1 MFWTHPWYA
10 LRVQSGREK
19 FVASFLRSKGYTE
32 FLPLYRAKCRWS
44 DRHKE
49 VERVLFPGYLFCRF
63 DPQDRL
69 PIITTPYVI
78 SIVGAGKTPIP
89 IEEAEVEAIS
99 VVALSGL
106 ETEPWPFVG
115 AGDRVLLTDGPL
127 SGLEGILVEV
137 KKRCRLVVSV
147 TLLQRSVAV
156 ELDGNWIAP
165 IRPRRAEQMMR
176 LAVVA

>member
-1 MFWTHPWYA
+1 
-10 LRVQSGREK
+10 
-19 FVASFLRSKGYTE
+19 
-32 FLPLYRAKCRWS
+32 LYRAKCRWS